1 MHTALMLMYLGGGGV
16 GGLVCVF
23 SSVKD
28 YHLFLIPFWK
38 VILEVAFSRTG
49 PAQVNMERR
58 GHVTLH

>member
-1 MHTALMLMYLGGGGV
+1 M
-16 GGLVCVF
+16 CVF